1 MLVASLGWATFDA
14 ARKHLSDRI
23 PPVALVV
30 LLMLGQ
36 VPVFAIWLG
45 FSVATSVDPDVL
57 LLDEVLSTGDAAF
70 REKSRARIVELMQ
83 RARAI
88 VYVTHDLDAA
98 AEFCT
103 RAIELE
109 KGRIVNHGPAAEVV
123 EAYRRRTL

>member
-45 FSVATSVDPDVL
+45 FSVASNGAPAVESDYLAPVL
-57 LLDEVLSTGDAAF
+57 LSIAINVAANLLFLRAVNLSPF
-70 REKSRARIVELMQ
+70 R
-83 RARAI
+83 
-88 VYVTHDLDAA
+88 
-98 AEFCT
+98 
-103 RAIELE
+103 
-109 KGRIVNHGPAAEVV
+109 
-123 EAYRRRTL
+123 